1 MTTKFFEEFT
11 MRSNGEFP
19 MLKFNSATYYK
30 EKRELQVKFII
41 SAFEIQSFDDAMKD
55 KVLDLLKEMF
65 NGISVS
71 VQYIRTY
78 ADQSVVKNK
87 ILEFFN
93 RQNQM
98 IFRRISDD
106 SLSIDVGEHDI
117 DVKFTFDTP
126 TYKILTAGDL
136 LDKLKDYLDSNFNYN
151 IDILTEEIVQELDE
165 LVKDEDLHIETTTI
179 ANDSGLR
186 LVELRQGAKIYAR
199 GKMDGVSSMPNYIA
213 DIKGACDNVILC
225 GKITGIEKKSY
236 KNKKYDPANPKTGAE
251 MLPMVKFYIDDSTER
266 MECVCFPSKE
276 EDADKIAVVS
286 QGSDVVCMGKVSW
299 SQFAGSWSYMVS
311 AIFEADIN
319 YDSIHLQATKPVPD
333 KYVTIKPQK
342 YVDTTQKTLLDAEKQ
357 EGIPAI
363 SNKPRRKSG
372 LLDAEKQEGIPANMI
387 GKTYVVFD
395 LETTSLM
402 TDVAEIIEIAALK
415 VVDGVF
421 TESFETLVKPVGPIT
436 QEITDVTHITN
447 AMVLDSPNIESVMP
461 DFFKFASN
469 SILVGHN
476 IKGYDF
482 PIINRIAG
490 DMGYKFDNEL
500 MDTLLLS
507 RKYFKD
513 ELNQFSLTTLSKHF
527 GIEHENAH
535 RALSDVV
542 ATAEVLKILSRRM

>member
-1 MTTKFFEEFT
+1 MTKFFEEFT
-11 MRSNGEFP
+11 MRSKGEFP

-41 SAFEIQSFDDAMKD
+41 SAFEIQSFDDEMKA
-55 KVLDLLKEMF
+55 KVLEVLKEMF
-65 NGISVS
+65 NGVNVS

-78 ADQSVVKNK
+78 ADQGVVKNK

-98 IFRRISDD
+98 IFRRISDE
-106 SLSIDVGEHDI
+106 SLSVDVNEHDI
-117 DVKFTFDTP
+117 EIKFTFDTP
-126 TYKILTAGDL
+126 TFKMLTAGDL
-136 LDKLKDYLDSNFNYN
+136 IDKLKDYLDSNFNYN

-165 LVKDEDLHIETTTI
+165 LIKDEDLHIETTTI

-186 LVELRQGAKIYAR
+186 LVELRQGGKIYAR
-199 GKMDGVSSMPNYIA
+199 VKVDGVPSMPNYIA
-213 DIKGACDNVILC
+213 DIKGACDNVVLC

-236 KNKKYDPANPKTGAE
+236 KNKKYDPSNPKSGAE

-266 MECVCFPSKE
+266 MECVCFPSKDD
-276 EDADKIAVVS
+276 DADKIAVLS

-299 SQFAGSWSYMVS
+299 SQYAGSWSYMVS
-311 AIFEADIN
+311 AMFEADIN

-333 KYVTIKPQK
+333 RYVTVKPQK

-357 EGIPAI
+357 DEIP
-363 SNKPRRKSG
+363 S
-372 LLDAEKQEGIPANMI
+372 NMI

-447 AMVLDSPNIESVMP
+447 AMVLDAPSIANVMP
-461 DFFKFASN
+461 DFFKFAHD

-500 MDTLLLS
+500 MDTLLLA

-542 ATAEVLKILSRRM
+542 ATAEVLKILSNRM